1 MYNHHNKTLIYKAS
15 DLESYFKNPSF
26 QRQRQYEVIRAV
38 IMENLPIPTVAKN
51 FGYKSST
58 VYSLLRD
65 VKAGN
70 IELFPELQKG
80 PQERRILK
88 VTRDKII
95 TLRKQQLS
103 SKDIY
108 NKLSSEKMNISVS
121 TVERVLKD
129 AGFDKLKRR
138 TNREMG
144 KTIKNKIIS
153 QRVAHLDF
161 DELEPFNVDCPS
173 VGAFFFL
180 PYILESG
187 ILDVVKRCKLP
198 ESSDIDSTNACLSML
213 LLKLIGNK
221 RLSHIGT
228 YDQEPGLGSFAGLNI
243 LPKQT
248 YMNTYSCR
256 CSEAQL
262 MKLQKDV
269 ISHLQKKFPLFY
281 KSDFINLDFHSI
293 PHYGDESQMEK
304 VWCGARGKS
313 MKGANTIVAQDSQ
326 SNMLIYTKADI
337 LRREESNEI
346 KKFVNYWKTIKGDV
360 NETLV
365 FDCKLTTYNILDE
378 LADDHVKFITLRKRN
393 ATLLKDTVLIPK
405 KEWKKIYLNIPKRKH
420 KRISVHE
427 KEITFRGCK
436 NTFRQITIK
445 DHGRLNPTFV
455 ITNNKDL
462 PLKDVLK
469 VYAKRWR
476 VENKL
481 AEMIAFFNLNALS
494 SPLMIRIHFDILW
507 TMVADTLYH
516 IFAQDLRRFENNLS
530 PTIFKKFIDMPGR
543 VIFDGEKFLI
553 KIRKRSHT
561 PILMGIEKLQAPF
574 KVPWL
579 GNKTMEIVWTA

>member
-1 MYNHHNKTLIYKAS
+1 MITNNKNSNRHTIPLNTMQL
-15 DLESYFKNPSF
+15 DLLDYYQNPLT
-26 QRQRQYEVIRAV
+26 QRQKQYETVRAV
-38 IMENLPIPTVAKN
+38 IVDKQSVKVAAKMGRVQLFPPVTKGSQQRRTSLEVQEKIITYRKKN
-51 FGYKSST
+51 FSAS
-58 VYSLLRD
+58 D
-65 VKAGN
+65 
-70 IELFPELQKG
+70 IEKYLKKDGLSVSARTIE
-80 PQERRILK
+80 RILK
-88 VTRDKII
+88 DG
-95 TLRKQQLS
+95 
-103 SKDIY
+103 
-108 NKLSSEKMNISVS
+108 
-121 TVERVLKD
+121 
-129 AGFDKLKRR
+129 GFEKLKRR
-138 TNREMG
+138 KNKELG
-144 KTIKNKIIS
+144 KTIKNKEIPERS
-153 QRVAHLDF
+153 AHLDF
-161 DELEPFNVDCPS
+161 STLKPFNVDCPS
-173 VGAFFFL
+173 IGIFFFL
-180 PYILESG
+180 PYILKSG
-187 ILDVVKRCKLP
+187 ILDVVKRCALP
-198 ESSDIDSTNACLSML
+198 ESSDIDSTGACLSML

-221 RLSHIGT
+221 RLSHISA
-228 YDQEPGLGSFAGLNI
+228 YDQEPGFGSFAGLNI

-256 CSEAQL
+256 CSETQL
-262 MKLQKDV
+262 MELQKDI
-269 ISHLQKKFPLFY
+269 ISLLQKNYPAFY

-293 PHYGDESQMEK
+293 PHYGEKSQMEK

-427 KEITFRGCK
+427 KTVKLRGCK
-436 NTFRQITIK
+436 NTFRQIIIK
-445 DHGRLNPTFV
+445 DHGRLNPTFIV
-455 ITNNKDL
+455 TNNEKL

-481 AEMIAFFNLNALS
+481 AEMISFFNLNALS

-516 IFAQDLRRFENNLS
+516 VFAQDLPRFENNLS
-530 PTIFKKFIDMPGR
+530 QTIFKKFIDMPGR
-543 VIFDGEKFLI
+543 VIYDGEKFLI

-561 PILMGIEKLQAPF
+561 PILMGVKKLQTPF

-579 GNKTMEIVWTA
+579 ENKTMEIVWTS